1 MYYLGDIRTISPEL
15 PLAGR
20 DQLALLLSG
29 QAHSLGWKECRF
41 MFRRLFQ
48 DPVAEVQPRESNHV
62 PKNSDHTGL
71 GKFDSFDE
79 IYRNGPADQTSL
91 PYDIM
96 KVARMLAS
104 PHIASLSVE
113 SKRGSLMMAL
123 EAAGAEPK
131 DIMQDAMVRQRAL
144 SDYEDGQQKKLRDF
158 ELFKAEQNRV
168 IQEELDQINIEY
180 LARIQT
186 NVNEV
191 AKQQD
196 SLRAWQKS
204 KQNELEAIA
213 EACGY
218 LAPPEAGGNCLVAA
232 LDRAARR

>member
-1 MYYLGDIRTISPEL
+1 
-15 PLAGR
+15 
-20 DQLALLLSG
+20 
-29 QAHSLGWKECRF
+29 

-48 DPVAEVQPRESNHV
+48 DSAADVQPRESNHV
-62 PKNSDHTGL
+62 PKNSDHAGI

-79 IYRNGPADQTSL
+79 IYRSGPANQSNL
-91 PYDIM
+91 PYDVM
-96 KVARMLAS
+96 KVAQMLAS
-104 PHIASLSVE
+104 PHIASMSIE

-144 SDYEDGQQKKLRDF
+144 SDYEEGQQKKLRDF
-158 ELFKAEQNRV
+158 ESFKSEQNRI
-168 IQEELDQINIEY
+168 IQEELDQINCEY

-186 NVNEV
+186 NINEV
-191 AKQQD
+191 ARQQD
-196 SLRAWQKS
+196 GLRAWQKA
-204 KQNELEAIA
+204 KQNELAAIA

-218 LAPPEAGGNCLVAA
+218 LAPPELGVNSLVAA

>member
-1 MYYLGDIRTISPEL
+1 M
-15 PLAGR
+15 
-20 DQLALLLSG
+20 ALLERARS
-29 QAHSLGWKECRF
+29 ASEEIRI

-48 DPVAEVQPRESNHV
+48 ASPDEPQTQGDSAQNNVTN
-62 PKNSDHTGL
+62 NNNMDHPGL
-71 GKFDSFDE
+71 GRFPSFDE
-79 IYRNGPADQTSL
+79 IYRSGPADQTNL

-96 KVARMLAS
+96 KVARMLDS
-104 PHIASLSVE
+104 PHISSMSVE

-131 DIMQDAMVRQRAL
+131 DILQDAMVRQRAL
-144 SDYEDGQQKKLRDF
+144 SDYEDAQQKKLRDF
-158 ELFKAEQNRV
+158 ESFKGEQNRI
-168 IQEELDQINIEY
+168 IQEELDQINAEY
-180 LARIQT
+180 LARIQV

-196 SLRAWQKS
+196 ALRAWQKN
-204 KQNELEAIA
+204 KQHELTVIA

-218 LAPPEAGGNCLVAA
+218 LAPPEASGNNLIAA

>member
-1 MYYLGDIRTISPEL
+1 
-15 PLAGR
+15 
-20 DQLALLLSG
+20 
-29 QAHSLGWKECRF
+29 

-48 DPVAEVQPRESNHV
+48 DPAADVQTRESNHV
-62 PKNSDHTGL
+62 PKNLDHTGL

-79 IYRNGPADQTSL
+79 IYSSGPANQTSL

-96 KVARMLAS
+96 KVARMLGS
-104 PHIASLSVE
+104 PHISSMSVE

-131 DIMQDAMVRQRAL
+131 DIMQDAMVRQRAI
-144 SDYEDGQQKKLRDF
+144 SDYEDCQLKKLRDF
-158 ELFKAEQNRV
+158 ESFKSEQNRI

-186 NVNEV
+186 NINEV

-196 SLRAWQKS
+196 GLRAWQKA
-204 KQNELEAIA
+204 KQNELTAIA
-213 EACGY
+213 EACAY
-218 LAPPEAGGNCLVAA
+218 LAPPEAGGNSLVAA